1 MFLEGKIKT
10 YNEERGFGF
19 IEIAGESKDLFFHIK
34 DFPNKNVPPKVGES
48 LKFLKV
54 QDAGKFK
61 ADHIVRLDIS
71 YQKTLSKIVSQHNDL
86 QIERAV
92 PYHQPKKSVLSKLIT
107 SIGLIIIVI
116 LAVLVYGKYQNY
128 KIQKQQQLEH
138 LMQEQKRLVS
148 EQRAALGDLPEQ
160 GLSEQGKKNLEVS
173 TNTPI
178 RSTASSTSVS
188 SPYRCDG
195 RTHCSQMRSYDEAVF
210 FLRNCPGTQM
220 DGNHD
225 GVPCERQFKEEI
237 SKRHLFR

>member
-71 YQKTLSKIVSQHNDL
+71 YQKTPSKIVSQHNDL

-92 PYHQPKKSVLSKLIT
+92 PYRQPKNSVLSKLIT
-107 SIGLIIIVI
+107 GIGLIIIVI

-148 EQRAALGDLPEQ
+148 EQRAALGDLSEQ
-160 GLSEQGKKNLEVS
+160 GLSEQGRKNLEVS

-178 RSTASSTSVS
+178 RSNASSTSVS
-188 SPYRCDG
+188 SPYQCDG

>member
-71 YQKTLSKIVSQHNDL
+71 YQKRHSKIVGQHNDR

-92 PYHQPKKSVLSKLIT
+92 PYRQPKNSVLSKLIT
-107 SIGLIIIVI
+107 GIGLIIIVI

-148 EQRAALGDLPEQ
+148 EQRAALGNLPEQ
-160 GLSEQGKKNLEVS
+160 GLSEQGRKNLEVS

-188 SPYRCDG
+188 SPYQCDG

>member
-71 YQKTLSKIVSQHNDL
+71 YQKTPSKIVSQHNDL

-92 PYHQPKKSVLSKLIT
+92 PYRQPKNSVLSKLIT
-107 SIGLIIIVI
+107 GIGLIIIVI

-148 EQRAALGDLPEQ
+148 EQRAALGNLPEQ
-160 GLSEQGKKNLEVS
+160 GLSEQGRKNLEVS

-178 RSTASSTSVS
+178 KSTASSTSVS
-188 SPYRCDG
+188 SPYQCDG

>member
-34 DFPNKNVPPKVGES
+34 DLPNKNVPPKVGES

-71 YQKTLSKIVSQHNDL
+71 YQKTPSKIVSQHNDL

-92 PYHQPKKSVLSKLIT
+92 PYRQPKNSVLSKLIT
-107 SIGLIIIVI
+107 GIGLIIIVI

-148 EQRAALGDLPEQ
+148 EQRAALGNLPEQ
-160 GLSEQGKKNLEVS
+160 GLSEQGRKNLEVS

-188 SPYRCDG
+188 SPYQCDG

>member
-1 MFLEGKIKT
+1 MNYVLEGKIKT

-71 YQKTLSKIVSQHNDL
+71 YQKTPSKIVSQHNDL

-92 PYHQPKKSVLSKLIT
+92 PYRQPKKSVLSKLIT
-107 SIGLIIIVI
+107 DMGLVIIVI

-138 LMQEQKRLVS
+138 LMQEQKGLF
-148 EQRAALGDLPEQ
+148 QNNALL
-160 GLSEQGKKNLEVS
+160 
-173 TNTPI
+173 
-178 RSTASSTSVS
+178 
-188 SPYRCDG
+188 
-195 RTHCSQMRSYDEAVF
+195 
-210 FLRNCPGTQM
+210 
-220 DGNHD
+220 
-225 GVPCERQFKEEI
+225 
-237 SKRHLFR
+237 

>member
-71 YQKTLSKIVSQHNDL
+71 YQKTPSKIVSQHNDL
-86 QIERAV
+86 QIERAL
-92 PYHQPKKSVLSKLIT
+92 PYRQPKKSVLSKLIT
-107 SIGLIIIVI
+107 GMGLVIIVI

-148 EQRAALGDLPEQ
+148 EQRAALGNLPEQ
-160 GLSEQGKKNLEVS
+160 GLSEQGRKNLEVS

-188 SPYRCDG
+188 SPYQCDG

>member
-34 DFPNKNVPPKVGES
+34 DFTNKNVPTKVGES

-71 YQKTLSKIVSQHNDL
+71 YQKTPSKIVSQHNDL

-92 PYHQPKKSVLSKLIT
+92 PYRQPKNSVLSKLIT
-107 SIGLIIIVI
+107 GIGLIIIVI

-148 EQRAALGDLPEQ
+148 EQRAALGNLPEQ
-160 GLSEQGKKNLEVS
+160 GLSEQGRKNLEVS

-188 SPYRCDG
+188 SPYQCDG

>member
-71 YQKTLSKIVSQHNDL
+71 YQKTPSKIVSQHNDL

-92 PYHQPKKSVLSKLIT
+92 PYRQPKNSVLSKLIT
-107 SIGLIIIVI
+107 GMGLVIIVI

-148 EQRAALGDLPEQ
+148 EQRAALGNLPEQ
-160 GLSEQGKKNLEVS
+160 GLSEQGRKNLEVS

-188 SPYRCDG
+188 SPYQCDG

>member
-61 ADHIVRLDIS
+61 ADNIVRLDIS
-71 YQKTLSKIVSQHNDL
+71 YQKTPSKIVSQHNDL
-86 QIERAV
+86 QIERAL
-92 PYHQPKKSVLSKLIT
+92 PYRQPKKSVLSKLIT
-107 SIGLIIIVI
+107 GMGLVIIVI

-160 GLSEQGKKNLEVS
+160 GLSEQGRRNLEAS
-173 TNTPI
+173 TNTSI

-188 SPYRCDG
+188 SPYQCDG

-225 GVPCERQFKEEI
+225 GVPCERQFREEI

>member
-61 ADHIVRLDIS
+61 ADNIVRLDIS
-71 YQKTLSKIVSQHNDL
+71 YQKTPSKIVSQHNDL
-86 QIERAV
+86 QIEREL
-92 PYHQPKKSVLSKLIT
+92 PYRQPKKSVLSKLIT
-107 SIGLIIIVI
+107 GMGLVIIVI

-160 GLSEQGKKNLEVS
+160 GLSEQGRRNLEAS
-173 TNTPI
+173 TNTSI

-188 SPYRCDG
+188 SPYQCDG

-225 GVPCERQFKEEI
+225 GVPCERQFREEI

>member
-92 PYHQPKKSVLSKLIT
+92 PYRQPKNSVLSKLIT
-107 SIGLIIIVI
+107 GIGLIIIVI

-148 EQRAALGDLPEQ
+148 EQRAALGNLPEQ
-160 GLSEQGKKNLEVS
+160 GLSEQGRKNLEVS

>member
-71 YQKTLSKIVSQHNDL
+71 YQKTPSKIVSQHNDL

-92 PYHQPKKSVLSKLIT
+92 PYRQPKNSVLSKLIT
-107 SIGLIIIVI
+107 GIGLIIIVI

-148 EQRAALGDLPEQ
+148 EQRAALGNLLEQ
-160 GLSEQGKKNLEVS
+160 GLSEQGRKNLEVS

-188 SPYRCDG
+188 SPYQCDG

>member
-86 QIERAV
+86 QIERTV

-107 SIGLIIIVI
+107 GIGLIIIVI

-160 GLSEQGKKNLEVS
+160 GLSEQGRKNLEVS

-195 RTHCSQMRSYDEAVF
+195 RTHCSQMRSYDEVVF

>member
-71 YQKTLSKIVSQHNDL
+71 YQKTPSKIVSQHNDL

-92 PYHQPKKSVLSKLIT
+92 PYRQPKNSVLSKLIT
-107 SIGLIIIVI
+107 GIGLIIIVI

-148 EQRAALGDLPEQ
+148 EQRAALGNLPEQ
-160 GLSEQGKKNLEVS
+160 GLSEQGRKNLEVS
-173 TNTPI
+173 TNIPI

-188 SPYRCDG
+188 SPYQCDG

>member
-71 YQKTLSKIVSQHNDL
+71 YQKTPSKIVSQHNDL

-92 PYHQPKKSVLSKLIT
+92 PYRQPKNSVLSKLIT
-107 SIGLIIIVI
+107 GIGLIIIVI

-148 EQRAALGDLPEQ
+148 EQRAALGNLPEQ
-160 GLSEQGKKNLEVS
+160 GLSEQGRKNLEVS

-188 SPYRCDG
+188 SPYQCDG

-225 GVPCERQFKEEI
+225 GFPCERQFKEEI

>member
-48 LKFLKV
+48 LKFRKV

-71 YQKTLSKIVSQHNDL
+71 YQKTPSKIVSQHNDL

-92 PYHQPKKSVLSKLIT
+92 PYRQPKKSVLSKLIT
-107 SIGLIIIVI
+107 GMGLVIIVI

-148 EQRAALGDLPEQ
+148 EQRAALGDLSEQ
-160 GLSEQGKKNLEVS
+160 GLSEQGRKNLEVS

-178 RSTASSTSVS
+178 RSNASSTSVS
-188 SPYRCDG
+188 SPYQCDG
-195 RTHCSQMRSYDEAVF
+195 REHCSQMNSRAEAEWF
-210 FLRNCPGTQM
+210 IRNCPNTKM
-220 DGNHD
+220 DGD
-225 GVPCERQFKEEI
+225 GDGIPCENDSRW
-237 SKRHLFR
+237 

>member
-86 QIERAV
+86 QIERTV

-107 SIGLIIIVI
+107 GIGLIIIVI

-160 GLSEQGKKNLEVS
+160 GLSEQGRKNLEVS

-195 RTHCSQMRSYDEAVF
+195 RTHCSQMRFYDEAVF

>member
-71 YQKTLSKIVSQHNDL
+71 YQKTPSKIVSQHNDL

-92 PYHQPKKSVLSKLIT
+92 PYRQPKNSVLSKLIT
-107 SIGLIIIVI
+107 GIGLIIIVI

-160 GLSEQGKKNLEVS
+160 GLSEQGRRNLEAS
-173 TNTPI
+173 TNTSI

-188 SPYRCDG
+188 SPYQCDG

>member
-107 SIGLIIIVI
+107 GIGLIIIVI
-116 LAVLVYGKYQNY
+116 LSVLVYGKYQNY

-160 GLSEQGKKNLEVS
+160 GLSEQGRKNLEVS

>member
-1 MFLEGKIKT
+1 M
-10 YNEERGFGF
+10 
-19 IEIAGESKDLFFHIK
+19 
-34 DFPNKNVPPKVGES
+34 GES
-48 LKFLKV
+48 LKFLKI

-107 SIGLIIIVI
+107 GIGLIIIVI
-116 LAVLVYGKYQNY
+116 LSVLVYGKYQNY

-160 GLSEQGKKNLEVS
+160 GLSEQGRKNLEVS

-178 RSTASSTSVS
+178 RMLA
-188 SPYRCDG
+188 
-195 RTHCSQMRSYDEAVF
+195 AV
-210 FLRNCPGTQM
+210 
-220 DGNHD
+220 
-225 GVPCERQFKEEI
+225 
-237 SKRHLFR
+237 

>member
-48 LKFLKV
+48 LKFLKI

-107 SIGLIIIVI
+107 GIGLIIIVI
-116 LAVLVYGKYQNY
+116 LSVLVYGKYQNY

-160 GLSEQGKKNLEVS
+160 GLSEQGRKNLEVS